1 MKVTVG
7 GRWLRMALLGM
18 LLLGLSAAGAQAFD
32 KEIKLCK
39 GEDNVWINGLNPDK
53 PTHVAASC
61 VKGES
66 QVNWQVDVIATQGG
80 GLVGNG
86 FECAGRYPWS
96 YKNTYYHATNL
107 QYFGQVGCVLLRIT
121 QD

>member
-18 LLLGLSAAGAQAFD
+18 LVLGLSAAGAQAFD

-39 GEDNVWINGLNPDK
+39 GEDNVWINGLNPNK